1 MRRCLG
7 FSSRAKRFFLSSPA
21 KESPLTWDNPVGR
34 FDLDVPDFDGEEL
47 FFDSKVWLD
56 SDCEDDFFSVNG
68 DFTPSRGNTPD
79 HQANEQSNHVLDD
92 AIFIDKRLD
101 SKSEPSPTGRKKLGD
116 LLQETSRGEQ
126 VIDAPN
132 AAEPSTELNGMAEV
146 EKDRSRGLSNGNQ
159 YLSNNSPDEGGA
171 TTSSRDRKKKKKKKK
186 KKKGKT
192 WKDGHCCLP
201 SLHSFGFEEKRD
213 KMNAGACDA

>member
-7 FSSRAKRFFLSSPA
+7 FGSRAKRFFLSSPA
-21 KESPLTWDNPVGR
+21 KERPLTWDNPVGR
-34 FDLDVPDFDGEEL
+34 FDLDVPDFEDGEL

-68 DFTPSRGNTPD
+68 DSTPSRGNTPD
-79 HQANEQSNHVLDD
+79 HPANQQSNPVLDD
-92 AIFIDKRLD
+92 AIFIDKHLD
-101 SKSEPSPTGRKKLGD
+101 TKSEPSPTGRKKLSD
-116 LLQETSRGEQ
+116 LLQETSRGER
-126 VIDAPN
+126 VIDAPT
-132 AAEPSTELNGMAEV
+132 AAEANTETNGMTEV

-159 YLSNNSPDEGGA
+159 YLSSNSADEAGV
-171 TTSSRDRKKKKKKKK
+171 TTPRRDK

-201 SLHSFGFEEKRD
+201 SLQVE
-213 KMNAGACDA
+213 